1 MRAVALGAF
10 AIFFVTI
17 APLKN
22 VPVFA
27 ALTRNRDVGER
38 RWIAMRA
45 VLFATALLTVFAA
58 FGDDLLRI
66 LGITLPA
73 VRIGGGVLLMLMAI
87 QMVFAT
93 PGGILDEGQAAA
105 PQHAD
110 VAVFPIAMPL
120 VAGPGTIT
128 AVVMLMSQ
136 HPELTV
142 QLVIYA
148 MLLAVLLSTL
158 LLFLAAGAIAKVI
171 GDAAMS
177 LISRVMGILLMAL
190 AAEFVVQG
198 VREALLG

>member
-1 MRAVALGAF
+1 MGAF

-27 ALTRNRDVGER
+27 ALTRNRGAGER
-38 RWIAMRA
+38 RWIAVRA
-45 VLFATALLTVFAA
+45 VLFASAVLTVFAA

-73 VRIGGGVLLMLMAI
+73 VRIGGGILLMLMAI

-93 PGGILDEGQAAA
+93 PGGILDERQAA
-105 PQHAD
+105 PQPSVD

-136 HPELTV
+136 YPDVRV
-142 QLVIYA
+142 QLLIYA
-148 MLLAVLLSTL
+148 MLLTVLLSTL
-158 LLFLAAGAIAKVI
+158 VLFVAAGAIAKAV

-198 VREALLG
+198 VRDALLT

>member
-10 AIFFVTI
+10 AMFFVTI

-27 ALTRNRDVGER
+27 ALTRNRGVGECR
-38 RWIAMRA
+38 GIAVRA
-45 VLFATALLTVFAA
+45 VLFATVVLTVFAV

-73 VRIGGGVLLMLMAI
+73 VRIGGGLLLMLMAI

-93 PGGILDEGQAAA
+93 PGGILDEQQAPAS
-105 PQHAD
+105 QHAD

-120 VAGPGTIT
+120 IAGPGTIT

-136 HPELTV
+136 HTELTA

-148 MLLAVLLSTL
+148 MLLAVLLTTL
-158 LLFLAAGAIAKVI
+158 AFFLAAGAIARTI

-198 VREALLG
+198 VREALLT